1 MDTRIR
7 TTVSIATI
15 LSSEEVRHIVMQEF
29 AAIAPSLPLEDLVK
43 ERENGKCPIL
53 DLQIECPLGQTIVT
67 VTQDAPT
74 PFTLGHQI
82 VLFVGSLILG
92 NLTTMWIPVLLIPI
106 VLLGQ
111 HHLDK
116 EAPFTAQQ
124 ISQALAN
131 AKERLASE

>member
-1 MDTRIR
+1 
-7 TTVSIATI
+7 
-15 LSSEEVRHIVMQEF
+15 MQEF